1 MTALTIFA
9 IGGLVTFLL
18 RSSMLVFGDR
28 LTSSAMA
35 TLAIG
40 LVSPAVLTAI
50 IASALFL
57 DQRAIALPHP
67 AAVLSVAGAVV
78 AVRRTSNVGMALA
91 VGLPI
96 YWVVTATM
104 AVTGVG

>member
-1 MTALTIFA
+1 MTAFAIFA
-9 IGGLVTFLL
+9 VAGMITYLL

-28 LTSSAMA
+28 LTSSTVAES
-35 TLAIG
+35 AIG

-50 IASALFL
+50 IASTILL
-57 DQRAIALPHP
+57 DHNEIARPDL
-67 AAVLSVAGAVV
+67 AGVLSVAGAVV
-78 AVRRTSNVGMALA
+78 AVRRTSNVSMALA

-104 AVTGVG
+104 TVAGLG

>member
-1 MTALTIFA
+1 MTAFAIFA
-9 IGGLVTFLL
+9 VAGMITYLL

-28 LTSSAMA
+28 LTSSTVAES
-35 TLAIG
+35 AIG

-50 IASALFL
+50 IASTILL
-57 DQRAIALPHP
+57 DHYEIARPDL
-67 AAVLSVAGAVV
+67 AGVLSVAGAVV
-78 AVRRTSNVGMALA
+78 AVRRTSNVSMALA

-104 AVTGVG
+104 TVAGLG